1 MAVTSRVLLQTGLT
15 RRAATLETAEWLNA
29 SEVSALFVAAGLFRV
44 PRSTLRRW
52 TLAGRIASART
63 AGGHRRY
70 RETDVRALIADLSAR
85 PAPEAV
91 AS

>member
-1 MAVTSRVLLQTGLT
+1 M
-15 RRAATLETAEWLNA
+15 ETAERETWLNA

-52 TLAGRIASART
+52 TLAGRISSVRT

-70 RETDVRALIADLSAR
+70 RESEARALVAETLK
-85 PAPEAV
+85 PAEAV
-91 AS
+91 A

>member
-1 MAVTSRVLLQTGLT
+1 LD
-15 RRAATLETAEWLNA
+15 TAERETWLNA
-29 SEVSALFVAAGLFRV
+29 TEVSALFVQAGLFRV

-52 TLAGRIASART
+52 ALAGRISSART

-70 RETDVRALIADLSAR
+70 KGSEASALIAELSK
-85 PAPEAV
+85 PAEAV